1 LQRAAA
7 EPQGKAVGKEA
18 FTMNGI
24 FWAEVRGGSVGD
36 GDAAWARLQ
45 PARDAALEA
54 QSEQK
59 QLDQEMAKLAVGGAG
74 AATAKPAMD
83 GGK

>member
-45 PARDAALEA
+45 PAR
-54 QSEQK
+54 EQK
-59 QLDQEMAKLAVGGAG
+59 PLDQEMTKLAGVGAG
-74 AATAKPAMD
+74 AAAGKPAMG

>member
-18 FTMNGI
+18 FTMKEI
-24 FWAEVRGGSVGD
+24 LSAEVRGGSAGD